1 MNFSLTYVE
10 VFLAIISRVKRS
22 KWSCEI
28 NRAATNFIFLI
39 EIWLEEDGE
48 EDGEEEEEKANIYAK
63 MEEKL

>member
-1 MNFSLTYVE
+1 MIFSLTYVE

-48 EDGEEEEEKANIYAK
+48 EEEEKANIYAK